1 MNLKKIIS
9 ILLVLIWMIVIFSF
23 SNMDSTKSNNQSK
36 GAIDKV
42 VEVTIDTSNQLGIVD
57 EVPTEEQKQNIVNKL
72 NKPLRK
78 IMHFT
83 IYLILAILILN
94 ALNNFNIKNKTII
107 TIIFCLIYAITD
119 EYHQTLINGRTGQL
133 SDVLIDTIGSIID
146 TLIYNKL
153 KINKKMN
160 QN

>member
-1 MNLKKIIS
+1 MNVKKIIS
-9 ILLVLIWMIVIFSF
+9 ILLVLIWMIVIFAF

-57 EVPTEEQKQNIVNKL
+57 KVPTEKQKQNIVNKL

-78 IMHFT
+78 VMHFT
-83 IYLILAILILN
+83 IYLILSILVLN

-107 TIIFCLIYAITD
+107 TIIFCLIYALTD
-119 EYHQTLINGRTGQL
+119 EYHQTFINGRTGQL
-133 SDVLIDTIGSIID
+133 SDVLIDTLGSILGTI
-146 TLIYNKL
+146 IYKKL

-160 QN
+160 QK